1 MNIQTIDSDTKIGQN
16 NTLSHD
22 DTLYLYLIIT
32 VLLNDAIR
40 FCSKRPIS
48 GDSYRT
54 EIRQARQSNSVCAV
68 GVFTA
73 WQYWN
78 NNRSEMSVN
87 VNQYRS
93 AIGVFNNRSFITTI
107 WYFHVEETTTVGKFS
122 LPFLAINIMVLSF
135 FLLLHLHSLLS
146 PKI

>member
-1 MNIQTIDSDTKIGQN
+1 
-16 NTLSHD
+16 
-22 DTLYLYLIIT
+22 
-32 VLLNDAIR
+32 
-40 FCSKRPIS
+40 
-48 GDSYRT
+48 
-54 EIRQARQSNSVCAV
+54 
-68 GVFTA
+68 
-73 WQYWN
+73 
-78 NNRSEMSVN
+78 MSVN

-146 PKI
+146 PKIQKKSMQINGITSFSNRVWLLPHLVICSVS